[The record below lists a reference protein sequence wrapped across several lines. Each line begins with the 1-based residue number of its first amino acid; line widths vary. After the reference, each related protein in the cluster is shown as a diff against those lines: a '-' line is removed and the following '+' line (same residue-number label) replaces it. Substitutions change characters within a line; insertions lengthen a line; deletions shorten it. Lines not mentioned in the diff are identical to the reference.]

1 MAAVALSRER
11 EQLRY
16 RELADV
22 YGVTPPRTVNDLL
35 AKLHEDRADTW
46 GDAYARDQKRF
57 RAFWE
62 AKLGALHLT
71 RINAAMV
78 MQIAKAAAKKWTPRT
93 HASYLRYL
101 VDAFSYGERKLKWL
115 SAKDNLSAVDF
126 PTNTSRGVEY
136 TLAEVQRLLPALEAV
151 DVRAGWIGHV
161 AWQTGRR
168 LSAIRYVR
176 KRDVLAS
183 EGRTLLYFGA
193 DTDKSGR
200 AGEAFVV
207 GRAAELTADLLV
219 TPGAYVLGKE
229 PPSLDVC
236 EDWLRA
242 AETNAEVPHRKGRA
256 WHGLKRAFSSA
267 AHDMNLAAKQS
278 GTRRTTLETIYQKD
292 WSQGK
297 AGLAETLARLATVPV
312 TAAKDAPTPD
322 NETA

>member
-1 MAAVALSRER
+1 MAAEALSKER

-16 RELADV
+16 RELSDV
-22 YGVTPPRTVNDLL
+22 YGVTPPRTVNELL
-35 AKLHEDRADTW
+35 AKLHEDRGDTW

-62 AKLGALHLT
+62 TKLGALHLT
-71 RINAAMV
+71 RVNAAMV

-101 VDAFSYGERKLKWL
+101 VDAFTYGERKLKWIT
-115 SAKDNLSAVDF
+115 AKDNLSAVDF
-126 PTNTSRGVEY
+126 PAGKSRGVEY
-136 TLAEVQRLLPALEAV
+136 TLAEVQKLLPALESV
-151 DVRAGWIGHV
+151 DPKAGWIGHV

-168 LSAIRYVR
+168 LSAIRNVK

-183 EGRTLLYFGA
+183 EGRTVIFFGA
-193 DTDKSGR
+193 DTDKAGR

-207 GRAAELTADLLV
+207 GRAAELTAELLAM
-219 TPGAYVLGKE
+219 PGAYVLGKE

-236 EDWLRA
+236 EDWLQA
-242 AETNAEVPHRKGRA
+242 AETKAEVAHRKGRA

-278 GTRRTTLETIYQKD
+278 GTRRTTLESIYQKD

-297 AGLAETLARLATVPV
+297 AGLAETLANLATVPATV
-312 TAAKDAPTPD
+312 PEGAPTIDGEP
-322 NETA
+322 T